1 MRFFFPVFLFL
12 VVSIVFLL
20 LFCGLP
26 FAAFAMDLHVLF
38 CLQATA
44 DMEEFY
50 VYFLLWWI
58 FSLISF
64 LVSFL
69 YLLRLP
75 FAAIAMSLHVLCCLQ
90 RMSRIFLDC
99 FGSKMNDFFFLGFHH
114 ISSPLL
120 RAALRG
126 VFRGPPCAVLLT
138 ASAWEL
144 NVHFFQRWNRLCSF
158 LISIIFLCHYYG
170 LTFAALLVGLD
181 VLWGWWRMSV
191 NFTCSFANIGVFLN
205 ISFLVPSYVLSSSVH
220 HDVRHG
226 PPCAMMFVEGTRLS
240 F

>member
-181 VLWGWWRMSV
+181 VLSCLWRMSV
-191 NFTCSFANIGVFLN
+191 NFTCSFANIGVFFN
-205 ISFLVPSYVLSSSVH
+205 IFFGSIICLLLFRPSWRSPWTSMCY
-220 HDVRHG
+220 DVCERNKIV
-226 PPCAMMFVEGTRLS
+226 F
-240 F
+240 